1 MEMGV
6 KNNNSKGIK
15 WIIKTVIMPMVL
27 TIITAVGGFIGGS
40 KVEETKVVDKINQ
53 QVNVNVNTDNYIKEI
68 EKLLKENSILKKEND
83 QLKKEKENVKEGET
97 DKNTEINTKTTK
109 SLLDISEAMNV
120 CGGFEEILNG
130 DSMDLRGDKYS
141 NGFTLDYSYDTEEG
155 VEFKLRKK
163 YNDLSFD
170 LGHVDNS
177 EKGKIKLYIYS
188 DEKLVK
194 TFVQDS
200 EDAVTHYDIKIGN
213 ADIIKIAWSAESF
226 TKFGM
231 ANVKVK
237 RV

>member
-1 MEMGV
+1 MKTGV
-6 KNNNSKGIK
+6 KNNNSKGVK
-15 WIIKTVIMPMVL
+15 WIIKTVIMPVVL
-27 TIITAVGGFIGGS
+27 AIITAVGGVIVGS
-40 KVEETKVVDKINQ
+40 KTEETKVIDKINQ
-53 QVNVNVNTDNYIKEI
+53 QVNVNVNSDNYIKEI
-68 EKLLKENSILKKEND
+68 EKLSKENSILKKENE
-83 QLKKEKENVKEGET
+83 QLKKEKENVKEEET
-97 DKNTEINTKTTK
+97 DKNTEVNTETSK

-120 CGGFEEILNG
+120 CGGFEEVLNG
-130 DSMDLRGDKYS
+130 DTMDLRGDKYS
-141 NGFTLDYSYDTEEG
+141 NGFILNDSYDSEEG
-155 VEFKLRKK
+155 VEFKLKKK

-177 EKGKIKLYIYS
+177 EKGKLKLYIYS

-194 TFVQDS
+194 TFAQDP

-213 ADIIKIAWSAESF
+213 ADIIKIAWDAESF